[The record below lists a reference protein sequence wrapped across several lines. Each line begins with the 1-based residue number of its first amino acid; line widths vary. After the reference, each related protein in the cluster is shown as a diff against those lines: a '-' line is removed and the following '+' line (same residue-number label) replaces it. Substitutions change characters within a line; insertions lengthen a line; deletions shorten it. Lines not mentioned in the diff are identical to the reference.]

1 MSRSLSRDLRVLA
14 APLLIV
20 SLLSLVALEAACGPG
35 EKAPATPQAGEP
47 TASAPYSADELRE
60 SSRTGR
66 RYEWN
71 ADVPGKPRE
80 VRVITFVRV
89 NKGGAETENVTLD
102 AAGHMVGEPI
112 RGSATWQELRDHAA
126 FPASHVAVTE
136 ETITVPAG
144 TYPCK
149 LYTVTDGAK
158 VSRFWFANTMP
169 GPPVKLVITE
179 AGVAKETR
187 ELIRITNVE

>member
-1 MSRSLSRDLRVLA
+1 MNR
-14 APLLIV
+14 PLLRNTRAIAAT
-20 SLLSLVALEAACGPG
+20 LLALWLSVLVACGPS
-35 EKAPATPQAGEP
+35 EKPPAAPGASEP
-47 TASAPYSADELRE
+47 TANTPYTADEIRE

-71 ADVPGKPRE
+71 VDVAGKPRE
-80 VRVITFVRV
+80 VRILTFVRV
-89 NKGGAETENVTLD
+89 NKGGAEVENMTLD
-102 AAGHMVGEPI
+102 ATGHMQGEPV

-126 FPASHVAVTE
+126 FPAAHV
-136 ETITVPAG
+136 TITDESVTVPAG

-169 GPPVKLVITE
+169 GPPVKLAIAE
-179 AGVAKETR
+179 GGAAKETR
-187 ELIRITNVE
+187 ELFRITNVE